1 VSDYDTIQRR
11 RNLVVG
17 LFVIMAMSALGWL
30 IFKFGELPTIVTRW
44 GAFQVNVQFPT
55 APGVQRETPVRFC
68 GYQIGSVTK
77 VSAPQRRK
85 DLITGEVYHQTL
97 VVLGI
102 DQKYVNIPSN
112 VDIKI
117 ISRGLGSSYIE
128 LIEDP
133 SKPLK
138 PLDPNKRGTEYLM
151 HGMLLQG
158 STGVASEFFPAET
171 QKKLDELVTGLKV
184 FIRNANEII
193 GDKQNK
199 ENLKATLD
207 NLSKASAKATVA
219 MEEFKQ
225 LSAAGSKTLKNLDTR
240 TDAIAAAV
248 VEASEEFSKT
258 LAQVRMTVEKV
269 NAGEGTAGKIVNDGR
284 LYENMIEVTAR
295 IQTLLNE
302 INLFVVKSRKEGVPI
317 KLK

>member
-1 VSDYDTIQRR
+1 MSDYDTIQRR

-17 LFVIMAMSALGWL
+17 VFVIMAMCALGWL

-97 VVLGI
+97 VVLSI
-102 DQKYVNIPSN
+102 DQKYINIPSN
-112 VDIKI
+112 VEIKI
-117 ISRGLGSSYIE
+117 MSRGLGSSYIE

-133 SKPLK
+133 AKSLK
-138 PLDPNKRGTEYLM
+138 PLDPNKSETEYLM

-158 STGVASEFFPAET
+158 STGAGSEFFPAET
-171 QKKLDELVTGLKV
+171 QKKLDELVAGLKV

-193 GDKQNK
+193 GDKQIK
-199 ENLKATLD
+199 ENLKTTLA
-207 NLSKASAKATVA
+207 NLSKASAKATRA
-219 MEEFKQ
+219 MEEFEW
-225 LSAAGSKTLKNLDTR
+225 LSAAGTKTLKNVDVR
-240 TDAIAAAV
+240 TENLAV
-248 VEASEEFSKT
+248 AMVEVSGELSKT
-258 LAQVRMTVEKV
+258 LAQVRLIVEKV
-269 NAGEGTAGKIVNDGR
+269 NEGEGTAGRIVNDGR
-284 LYENMIEVTAR
+284 LYENMLEVTAR
-295 IQTLLNE
+295 IQMLVDE
-302 INLFVVKSRKEGVPI
+302 INQFVAKSREKGVPI